1 MEIYYPFN
9 QVKGLILSVFPD
21 YSGRKDVIVEVV
33 PCLTQFNLNTTWSGG
48 SCSNYAVV
56 SRENFQ
62 IAQVKKDLGNMF
74 LQQPTG
80 QFILTNGF
88 LLFKKQIFQG
98 KHLPIRVFVTED
110 DFKLLPPSESS
121 TTELTNS
128 QALVLFTYRHFKAG
142 YAGESRLQQCNSLYY
157 PSYENPRRFN
167 QSDWDQTVSELQ
179 TLGYLRGKTR
189 ISISTEGKNAL
200 SQFEEKEGKVDYH
213 AKELFT
219 NRS

>member
-1 MEIYYPFN
+1 VEIYYPFN

-21 YSGRKDVIVEVV
+21 YRGKKDVVVEVV

-48 SCSNYAVV
+48 SCSSYAVV

-62 IAQVKKDLGNMF
+62 VAQVKKDLGNMF
-74 LQQPTG
+74 LKQPSG
-80 QFILTNGF
+80 QFILANGF
-88 LLFKKQIFQG
+88 LLFKRSILQG
-98 KHLPIRVFVTED
+98 KHMPIRVYVTED
-110 DFKLLPPSESS
+110 DIKLLPPSESS
-121 TTELTNS
+121 LVELSNS

-157 PSYENPRRFN
+157 PSYDNPKKFT
-167 QSDWDQTVSELQ
+167 QADWDQVVTELKY
-179 TLGYLRGKTR
+179 LGYLRGNTR

-200 SQFEEKEGKVDYH
+200 SQFEEKMGKIDYH

>member
-9 QVKGLILSVFPD
+9 QVKTLVLSVFPD
-21 YSGRKDVIVEVV
+21 YSGRKDVVVEVV

-48 SCSNYAVV
+48 SCANYAVV

-62 IAQVKKDLGNMF
+62 VAQVKKDLGNMF
-74 LQQPTG
+74 LKQPTG

-88 LLFKKQIFQG
+88 LLFKRQILQG
-98 KHLPIRVFVTED
+98 KHLPIKVYVTED
-110 DFKLLPPSESS
+110 DIKLLPPSESS
-121 TTELTNS
+121 ITELTNS

-157 PSYENPRRFN
+157 PSYDNPKKFV
-167 QSDWDQTVSELQ
+167 QADWDVVIAELKG
-179 TLGYLRGKTR
+179 LGYLKGNTR

-200 SQFEEKEGKVDYH
+200 SQFEEKMGKIDNI
-213 AKELFT
+213 AKDLFAS
-219 NRS
+219 R

>member
-9 QVKGLILSVFPD
+9 QVKSLVLSVFPD
-21 YSGRKDVIVEVV
+21 YKGKKDVIVEVV

-62 IAQVKKDLGNMF
+62 VAQVKKDLGNMF
-74 LQQPTG
+74 LKQPSG
-80 QFILTNGF
+80 QFVLTNGF

-98 KHLPIRVFVTED
+98 KHLPIRVYVTED
-110 DFKLLPPSESS
+110 DIKLLPPSESS
-121 TTELTNS
+121 SVELTNA

-157 PSYENPRRFN
+157 PAYDNPHPFT
-167 QSDWDQTVSELQ
+167 QADWDQVVAELKA
-179 TLGYLRGKTR
+179 LSYLRGNTR

-200 SQFEEKEGKVDYH
+200 AQFEEKNGKVNYH
-213 AKELFT
+213 AKELFLS
-219 NRS
+219 R

>member
-9 QVKGLILSVFPD
+9 QVRDLVLSVFPD
-21 YSGRKDVIVEVV
+21 YKGRKDVVVEVV
-33 PCLTQFNLNTTWSGG
+33 PCLTKFDLNTTWSGG
-48 SCSNYAVV
+48 SCANYAVV

-62 IAQVKKDLGNMF
+62 VAQVKKDLGNMF
-74 LQQPTG
+74 LKQPTG

-110 DFKLLPPSESS
+110 DIKLLPPSESS
-121 TTELTNS
+121 VADLSNA

-142 YAGESRLQQCNSLYY
+142 YMGESRLQQCNSLYY
-157 PSYENPRRFN
+157 PSYDNPKKFV
-167 QSDWDQTVSELQ
+167 QADWDVVIAELQ
-179 TLGYLRGKTR
+179 ALGYLRGKTR

-200 SQFEEKEGKVDYH
+200 AQFEEKMGKIDNH
-213 AKELFT
+213 AKELFA
-219 NRS
+219 NR